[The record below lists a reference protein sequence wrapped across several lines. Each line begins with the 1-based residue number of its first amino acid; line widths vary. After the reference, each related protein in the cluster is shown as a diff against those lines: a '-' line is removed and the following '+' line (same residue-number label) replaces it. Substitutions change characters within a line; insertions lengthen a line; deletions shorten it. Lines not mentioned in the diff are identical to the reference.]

1 MRGKASEKLE
11 QLGQEYLSFLFNNT
25 FNENSFSFNT
35 KKNSE
40 TNKKLSLL
48 NKKKY
53 SIENN
58 PCINNQNEDY
68 YPELIPSF
76 IILYATEMGQA
87 KQFANLL
94 HKECNEKLL
103 LKVKLMNVSE
113 IKDVKIFN
121 ENSLIVIIA
130 STWGEGEPTDDC
142 IEFNDMVK
150 SKKFWSEF
158 DNKENLN
165 IAIFGLGNTRYTFYN
180 AQGKL
185 FYKIFIEENKINPL
199 CKLGLGDAKQ
209 NIEKDF
215 IEWKNNIFYK
225 NLYFFYKNNYERN
238 YEFYKKNNLLN
249 EIDKIKEEAKKNSDI
264 SNKEKKEINDKLKV

>member
-1 MRGKASEKLE
+1 MKGKASEKLE

-25 FNENSFSFNT
+25 FNENSFSFNP

-40 TNKKLSLL
+40 TNKKLNLL

-103 LKVKLMNVSE
+103 LKANIMNVSE

>member
-1 MRGKASEKLE
+1 MKGKASEKLE

-25 FNENSFSFNT
+25 FNENSFSFSP

-40 TNKKLSLL
+40 PNKKLNLL

-103 LKVKLMNVSE
+103 LKANIMNVSE

-150 SKKFWSEF
+150 SKKFWNEF
-158 DNKENLN
+158 NNKENLN
-165 IAIFGLGNTRYTFYN
+165 IAIFGLGNTRYTYYN

-185 FYKIFIEENKINPL
+185 FYKIFVEENKINPL

-215 IEWKNNIFYK
+215 IEWKNNVFYK

-249 EIDKIKEEAKKNSDI
+249 EIDKIEEEAKKNSDI
-264 SNKEKKEINDKLKV
+264 SDKEKKEINDKLKV